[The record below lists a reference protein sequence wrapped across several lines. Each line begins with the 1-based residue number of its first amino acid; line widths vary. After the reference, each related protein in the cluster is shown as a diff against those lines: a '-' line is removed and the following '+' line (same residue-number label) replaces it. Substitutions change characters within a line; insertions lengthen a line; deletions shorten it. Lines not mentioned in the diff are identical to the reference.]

1 MKQFKLFLLLS
12 FAVWISGCN
21 KTYDNGFYQEIK
33 SINKMVFANMTL
45 TKTAI
50 FNDYDNY
57 KIGKRIA
64 AYTDDFYLQAY
75 IDLTKLKEQDLV
87 FDDKNN
93 TVEIFLPPIETEVLG
108 RDIGGM
114 KPIYDNIGLLRSN
127 LSMKERAKIQ
137 EDVNQKFLDEV
148 VNNPTFKNQLTETAQ
163 KKATK
168 YFEMLFDS
176 YGYKAKVKFKS

>member
-12 FAVWISGCN
+12 FAVWVSGCN

-57 KIGKRIA
+57 KIGKRIS

-75 IDLTKLKEQDLV
+75 IDLTKLEEQDLV

-93 TVEIFLPPIETEVLG
+93 TVEIFLPPIETEVMG

-114 KPIYDNIGLLRSN
+114 KPIYDNIGFLRSN
-127 LSMKERAKIQ
+127 LSMKERAKVQ

-148 VNNPTFKNQLTETAQ
+148 VNNATFKNQLIETAQ